1 LTEPEIVFYKSSCI
15 TPNHDPKGICA
26 MRKIS
31 HLLFAC
37 LGLFAAE
44 RAFPQDAKL
53 IEAAKKEG
61 GKVII
66 YTSMETFTADA
77 IKAAFEKKTGLQ
89 MEYWRGGSTEVM
101 DRVLSEHRL
110 GKPIFDVVATT
121 GDHMHLMGK
130 EGAFVK
136 YESPS
141 FKGFAKD
148 AIDPNLGARYR
159 NVLYG
164 VIYNKN
170 DIKPGEAPKT
180 LEDVTKT
187 EYRGK
192 LVMPHPVNHTLTTQ
206 WLASLDKIMPK
217 ARAEKFIRDLAAAKP
232 FFVESIV
239 PAADRVGTGET
250 PIGIT
255 FARFVLT
262 YNKQGANLDY
272 VRDYNMLGDGQYI
285 SLGSKAP
292 HPNAGKAFI
301 DFFLDEES
309 MTIQAKTGEFVNRKG
324 IYPPLADADKIKF
337 VQMYQFSKEDYA
349 TKKKEYQKIF
359 MQ

>member
-1 LTEPEIVFYKSSCI
+1 MRWFSTLFFGCLVLLRVSS
-15 TPNHDPKGICA
+15 G
-26 MRKIS
+26 
-31 HLLFAC
+31 FAQT
-37 LGLFAAE
+37 A
-44 RAFPQDAKL
+44 PL
-53 IEAAKKEG
+53 IDAAKKEG
-61 GKVII
+61 GKVIV

-77 IKAAFEKKTGLQ
+77 LKRAFEKKTGLQ
-89 MEYWRGGSTEVM
+89 MDYWRGGSTEVT
-101 DRVLSEHRL
+101 DRVLGEHRV

-121 GDHMHLMGK
+121 GDHMHLMAK
-130 EGAFVK
+130 EGAFTQ

-141 FKGFAKD
+141 LKGFAKE
-148 AIDPNLGARYR
+148 AIDPLLGARYR

-170 DIKPGEAPKT
+170 SIKASEAPKT
-180 LEDVTKT
+180 LEDVVKP

-192 LVMPHPVNHTLTTQ
+192 LVMPHPVNHTLTIQ

-217 ARAEKFIRDLAAAKP
+217 PRAEKFIRDLAAARP
-232 FFVESIV
+232 IFVESIV

-255 FARFVLT
+255 FVRFVLT

-285 SLGSKAP
+285 SLGAKAP
-292 HPNAGKAFI
+292 RPNAGKAFI
-301 DFFLDEES
+301 DFFLDDES
-309 MTIQAKTGEFVNRKG
+309 MKIQAATGEFVNRKG

-337 VQMYQFSKEDYA
+337 VQMYQFGKEDFE

-359 MQ
+359 LQ

>member
-1 LTEPEIVFYKSSCI
+1 MWIWALLVGLLMLLASETVFS
-15 TPNHDPKGICA
+15 
-26 MRKIS
+26 
-31 HLLFAC
+31 
-37 LGLFAAE
+37 
-44 RAFPQDAKL
+44 QDAKL
-53 IEAAKKEG
+53 IDAAKKEG
-61 GKVII
+61 GKVIV

-89 MEYWRGGSTEVM
+89 MEYWRGGSTEVL
-101 DRVLSEHRL
+101 DRSLAEFRV
-110 GKPIFDVVATT
+110 GKPLFDVVAMT
-121 GDHMHLMGK
+121 GDHMHLLAK
-130 EGAFVK
+130 EGVFVK
-136 YESPS
+136 YQSPS

-164 VIYNKN
+164 VIYNKAS
-170 DIKPGEAPKT
+170 IKASEAPKT
-180 LEDVTKT
+180 LEDIVKP

-217 ARAEKFIRDLAAAKP
+217 PRAEKFIRDLAAAKP
-232 FFVESIV
+232 IFVESIV

-292 HPNAGKAFI
+292 RPNAGKAFI

-309 MTIQAKTGEFVNRKG
+309 MTIQAKTGEFVNRQG
-324 IYPPLADADKIKF
+324 IYPPLADADKIKL
-337 VQMYQFSKEDYA
+337 VQMYPFSKEDYEI
-349 TKKKEYQKIF
+349 KKKEYQKIF
-359 MQ
+359 LQ

>member
-1 LTEPEIVFYKSSCI
+1 MRTISSFLIGGLMALHLTPEAFGQ
-15 TPNHDPKGICA
+15 T
-26 MRKIS
+26 
-31 HLLFAC
+31 
-37 LGLFAAE
+37 AA
-44 RAFPQDAKL
+44 L

-61 GKVII
+61 GKVIV

-77 IKAAFEKKTGLQ
+77 LKKAFESKTGLQ
-89 MEYWRGGSTEVM
+89 MDYWRGGSTEVI
-101 DRVLSEHRL
+101 DRVLSEHRV

-121 GDHMHLMGK
+121 GDHMHLMAK
-130 EGAFVK
+130 EGAFSK

-141 FKGFAKD
+141 LKGFAKD
-148 AIDPNLGARYR
+148 AIDPILGARYR
-159 NVLYG
+159 NILYG

-170 DIKPGEAPKT
+170 GIKAAEAPKSLT
-180 LEDVTKT
+180 EVVKP

-217 ARAEKFIRDLAAAKP
+217 EQAEKFIRDLAAARP
-232 FFVESIV
+232 IFVESIV

-255 FARFVLT
+255 FVRFVLT

-272 VRDYNMLGDGQYI
+272 VRDYTMLGDGQYI
-285 SLGSKAP
+285 SLGAKAP
-292 HPNAGKAFI
+292 RPNAGKAFI
-301 DFFLDEES
+301 DFFLDDES
-309 MTIQAKTGEFVNRKG
+309 MKIQAATGEFVNRKG
-324 IYPPLADADKIKF
+324 IHPPLPDADKIKF
-337 VQMYQFSKEDYA
+337 VQMYQFGKEDFEK
-349 TKKKEYQKIF
+349 KKKEYQKIF

>member
-1 LTEPEIVFYKSSCI
+1 MREIFAVLVGLLAVFF
-15 TPNHDPKGICA
+15 GQ
-26 MRKIS
+26 
-31 HLLFAC
+31 
-37 LGLFAAE
+37 
-44 RAFPQDAKL
+44 RAGAQTTQL
-53 IEAAKKEG
+53 VEAAKKEG
-61 GKVII
+61 GKVVL

-77 IKAAFEKKTGLQ
+77 LKKAFETKTGLQ
-89 MEYWRGGSTEVM
+89 MEYWRGGSTEVI
-101 DRVLSEHRL
+101 DRVLGEHRV
-110 GKPIFDVVATT
+110 GKPQFDVVATT
-121 GDHMHLMGK
+121 GDHMHLMFK
-130 EGAFVK
+130 EGAFTK

-141 FKGFAKD
+141 LKGFAKD

-164 VIYNKN
+164 VIYNKAG
-170 DIKPGEAPKT
+170 IKASEAPKT
-180 LEDVTKT
+180 LEDVVKP

-217 ARAEKFIRDLAAAKP
+217 NRAEKFIRDLAATKP
-232 FFVESIV
+232 VFVESIV

-255 FARFVLT
+255 FVRFVLT

-272 VRDYNMLGDGQYI
+272 VRDYTMLGDGQYI
-285 SLGSKAP
+285 SLASKAP
-292 HPNAGKAFI
+292 RPNAGKAFI

-309 MTIQAKTGEFVNRKG
+309 MRIQANTGEFVNRKG
-324 IYPPLADADKIKF
+324 VHPPLADADKIKF
-337 VQMYQFSKEDYA
+337 VQMYQFGKEDYE

-359 MQ
+359 LQ

>member
-1 LTEPEIVFYKSSCI
+1 M
-15 TPNHDPKGICA
+15 G
-26 MRKIS
+26 RIS
-31 HLLFAC
+31 ASI
-37 LGLFAAE
+37 LGLLCILSTQTTFG
-44 RAFPQDAKL
+44 QSAKL

-61 GKVII
+61 GKVIV

-77 IKAAFEKKTGLQ
+77 LKKAFESKTGLQ
-89 MEYWRGGSTEVM
+89 MDYWRGSSTEVM
-101 DRVLSEHRL
+101 DRVLSEHRV

-121 GDHMHLMGK
+121 GDHMHLMFK
-130 EGAFVK
+130 QGAFAK

-141 FKGFAKD
+141 LQGFAKD

-159 NVLYG
+159 NILYG
-164 VIYNKN
+164 VIYNKAG
-170 DIKPGEAPKT
+170 IKASEAPKT
-180 LEDVTKT
+180 LEDVVKP

-217 ARAEKFIRDLAAAKP
+217 PRAEKFIRDLAAAKP
-232 FFVESIV
+232 VFVESIV

-250 PIGIT
+250 PVGIT
-255 FARFVLT
+255 FVRFVLT
-262 YNKQGANLDY
+262 YNKQGASLDY

-285 SLGSKAP
+285 TLGAKAP
-292 HPNAGKAFI
+292 RPNAGKAFI

-309 MTIQAKTGEFVNRKG
+309 MKIQAKTGEFVNRKG

-337 VQMYQFSKEDYA
+337 VQMYQFGKEDYE

-359 MQ
+359 LQ

>member
-1 LTEPEIVFYKSSCI
+1 
-15 TPNHDPKGICA
+15 
-26 MRKIS
+26 MRRVS
-31 HLLFAC
+31 ALFFGSLLI
-37 LGLFAAE
+37 LFSQPALA
-44 RAFPQDAKL
+44 QNAKL

-61 GKVII
+61 GKVIV

-89 MEYWRGGSTEVM
+89 MEYWRGGSTEVI
-101 DRVLSEHRL
+101 DRVLSEHRV
-110 GKPIFDVVATT
+110 GKPVFDVVATT
-121 GDHMHLMGK
+121 GDHMHLMFK
-130 EGAFVK
+130 EGAFAK

-141 FKGFAKD
+141 LKGFAKD

-164 VIYNKN
+164 VIYNKAG
-170 DIKPGEAPKT
+170 IKASEAPKT
-180 LEDVTKT
+180 LEDVVKP

-192 LVMPHPVNHTLTTQ
+192 LVMPHPVSHTLTTQ

-217 ARAEKFIRDLAAAKP
+217 ARAEKFIYDLAATKP
-232 FFVESIV
+232 IFAESIV

-255 FARFVLT
+255 FVRFVLT

-285 SLGSKAP
+285 SLGAKAP
-292 HPNAGKAFI
+292 RPSAGKAFI
-301 DFFLDEES
+301 DFFLNDES
-309 MTIQAKTGEFVNRKG
+309 MKIQADTGEFVNRTG
-324 IYPPLADADKIKF
+324 IYPALADANKIKF
-337 VQMYQFSKEDYA
+337 VQMYQFGKEAYEM
-349 TKKKEYQKIF
+349 KKKEYQKIF

>member
-1 LTEPEIVFYKSSCI
+1 
-15 TPNHDPKGICA
+15 

-31 HLLFAC
+31 HLLFAW
-37 LGLFAAE
+37 LALFATD
-44 RAFPQDAKL
+44 RGFPQDTKL

-61 GKVII
+61 GKVIV

-89 MEYWRGGSTEVM
+89 MEYWRGGSTEVL
-101 DRVLSEHRL
+101 DRSLAEFRV
-110 GKPIFDVVATT
+110 GKPIFDIVAMT
-121 GDHMHLMGK
+121 GDHMQLLAN
-130 EGAFVK
+130 EGVFAK

-141 FKGFAKD
+141 FRGFAKD

-164 VIYNKN
+164 VIYNKAG
-170 DIKPGEAPKT
+170 IKASEAPKT
-180 LEDVTKT
+180 LEDVVKP

-206 WLASLDKIMPK
+206 WLASLDKIMSK
-217 ARAEKFIRDLAAAKP
+217 SRAEKFIRDLAAVKP
-232 FFVESIV
+232 IFVESIV

-255 FARFVLT
+255 FPRFVST

-285 SLGSKAP
+285 SLGSKAA

-337 VQMYQFSKEDYA
+337 VQMYQFTKEDYEV
-349 TKKKEYQKIF
+349 KKKEYQKIF
-359 MQ
+359 LQ

>member
-1 LTEPEIVFYKSSCI
+1 MWSS
-15 TPNHDPKGICA
+15 A
-26 MRKIS
+26 
-31 HLLFAC
+31 LLFA
-37 LGLFAAE
+37 LLMLFATE
-44 RAFPQDAKL
+44 TAFSQDVKL

-61 GKVII
+61 GKVIV

-89 MEYWRGGSTEVM
+89 MEYWRGGSTEVL
-101 DRVLSEHRL
+101 DRSLAEFRV
-110 GKPIFDVVATT
+110 GKPIFDIVAMT
-121 GDHMHLMGK
+121 GDHMHLLAK
-130 EGAFVK
+130 EGVFVK

-148 AIDPNLGARYR
+148 AIDPDLGARYR

-164 VIYNKN
+164 VIYNKAS
-170 DIKPGEAPKT
+170 IKASDAPKT
-180 LEDVTKT
+180 LEDVVKP

-206 WLASLDKIMPK
+206 WLASLDKIMSKP
-217 ARAEKFIRDLAAAKP
+217 RAEKFIRDLAAAKP
-232 FFVESIV
+232 IFVESIV

-255 FARFVLT
+255 FPRFVST

-285 SLGSKAP
+285 SLGSKAA

-337 VQMYQFSKEDYA
+337 VQMYQFTKEDYEV
-349 TKKKEYQKIF
+349 KKKEYQKIF
-359 MQ
+359 LQ

>member
-1 LTEPEIVFYKSSCI
+1 
-15 TPNHDPKGICA
+15 

-31 HLLFAC
+31 ALLFGW
-37 LGLFAAE
+37 LLLSNGSAA
-44 RAFPQDAKL
+44 FGQSPQTVA
-53 IEAAKKEG
+53 AAKKEG
-61 GKVII
+61 GKVIV

-77 IKAAFEKKTGLQ
+77 LKKAFEAKTGLQ
-89 MEYWRGGSTEVM
+89 MEYWRGGSTEVI
-101 DRVLSEHRL
+101 DRVLAEHRV
-110 GKPIFDVVATT
+110 GKPLFDVVATT
-121 GDHMHLMGK
+121 GDHMHLMAKG
-130 EGAFVK
+130 GAFVK

-141 FKGFAKD
+141 LKGFAKD
-148 AIDPNLGARYR
+148 AIDPTLGARYR

-164 VIYNKN
+164 VIFNKAG
-170 DIKPGEAPKT
+170 IKANEAPKT
-180 LEDVTKT
+180 LEDVVKP

-217 ARAEKFIRDLAAAKP
+217 PRAEKFIRDLAAAKP
-232 FFVESIV
+232 IFVESIV

-255 FARFVLT
+255 FVRFVLT

-292 HPNAGKAFI
+292 RLNAGKAFI

-309 MTIQAKTGEFVNRKG
+309 MKIQAATGEFVNRKG
-324 IYPPLADADKIKF
+324 VHPPLADADKIKF
-337 VQMYQFSKEDYA
+337 VQMYQFNKEDYEV
-349 TKKKEYQKIF
+349 KKKEYQKIF
-359 MQ
+359 LQ

>member
-1 LTEPEIVFYKSSCI
+1 
-15 TPNHDPKGICA
+15 
-26 MRKIS
+26 MWIS
-31 HLLFAC
+31 ALLFGWLV
-37 LGLFAAE
+37 LGTTVT
-44 RAFPQDAKL
+44 AFSQDPKL

-61 GKVII
+61 GKVVV
-66 YTSMETFTADA
+66 YGSMETFTADA

-89 MEYWRGGSTEVM
+89 MEYWRGSSTEVM
-101 DRVLSEHRL
+101 DRALSEHRV

-121 GDHMHLMGK
+121 GDHMHLMAK
-130 EGAFVK
+130 EGVFVK

-141 FKGFAKD
+141 FKGFAKE
-148 AIDPNLGARYR
+148 AIDPTLGARYR

-164 VIYNKN
+164 VIYNKSG
-170 DIKPGEAPKT
+170 IKASEAPKT
-180 LEDVTKT
+180 LEDVVKPQ
-187 EYRGK
+187 YRGK

-255 FARFVLT
+255 FVRFVLT
-262 YNKQGANLDY
+262 YNERGANLDY
-272 VRDYNMLGDGQYI
+272 VRDYTMLGDGQYI
-285 SLGSKAP
+285 SLAAKAP

-301 DFFLDEES
+301 DFFLDKES

-337 VQMYQFSKEDYA
+337 VQMYQFSKEDYQS
-349 TKKKEYQKIF
+349 KKKEYQKIF
-359 MQ
+359 LQ